1 ILELV
6 MSREAVEVV
15 KLVKKYLTKKRK
27 GLLKS
32 EKLVIEAL
40 RGISF
45 TVNYGEVVGLLGPN
59 GAGKTTTIKIL
70 STLLLPD
77 SGEAR
82 VGGFDVVKE
91 ASKVRK
97 LIGVMLSVEKGFYG
111 KLTGRENLVYF
122 GSLYGL
128 SGAEL
133 RRRVDEMMELVGLKE
148 LEAEDKLYEEYS
160 TGMKARLSLARALL
174 KDPPILL
181 LDEPTLGLDP
191 MSARKV
197 RDLVKLLASREGKAV
212 IYTTHNMFEA
222 ELVCDKIFLIDK
234 GLIVASG
241 SPEDLKNKVSDIK
254 TVILQVKR
262 GTGNLNA
269 FLSKL
274 ADVTVGNTITEELD
288 VNYVEIRFNI
298 KSAEE
303 SLDKIIKLLSTEG
316 LSMSSFKVVEP
327 TLEDVFI
334 YFTGG
339 RT

>member
-1 ILELV
+1 

-111 KLTGRENLVYF
+111 KLTGRENLIYF

>member
-1 ILELV
+1 

>member
-1 ILELV
+1 

-111 KLTGRENLVYF
+111 KLTGRENLIYF

-234 GLIVASG
+234 GLIVSSG

>member
-1 ILELV
+1 
-6 MSREAVEVV
+6 MGKEAVEVAG
-15 KLVKKYLTKKRK
+15 LVKKYFTKKRK

-40 RGISF
+40 KGISF
-45 TVNYGEVVGLLGPN
+45 TVNYGEVVGFLGPN

-77 SGEAR
+77 SGKVR
-82 VGGFDVVKE
+82 IGGFDVVKE
-91 ASKVRK
+91 ANKVRK

-111 KLTGRENLVYF
+111 KLTGRENLIYF

-128 SGAEL
+128 SGSEL
-133 RRRVDEMMELVGLKE
+133 RRRVDEMIEIVGLKE

-197 RDLVKLLASREGKAV
+197 RDLVKSLAFREGKAV

-222 ELVCDKIFLIDK
+222 ELVCDRILLINK

-241 SPEDLKNKVSDIK
+241 TPEELKKKVSDIK
-254 TVILQVKR
+254 TVVLQVRKSA
-262 GTGNLNA
+262 GDLNT

-274 ADVTVGNTITEELD
+274 TNIAVGNIATEELD
-288 VNYVEIRFNI
+288 VNYIEIKFNVRA
-298 KSAEE
+298 AEDL
-303 SLDKIIKLLSTEG
+303 LDTIVKLLTTEG

-327 TLEDVFI
+327 TLEEVFI
-334 YFTGG
+334 YFAEG
-339 RT
+339 RAS

>member
-1 ILELV
+1 

-288 VNYVEIRFNI
+288 VNYVEIRFNV

-339 RT
+339 RA

>member
-1 ILELV
+1 MDE
-6 MSREAVEVV
+6 EAVKVIRLA
-15 KLVKKYLTKKRK
+15 KRYLTKKRK

-32 EKLVIEAL
+32 EKLIVEAL
-40 RGISF
+40 KGVTF

-91 ASKVRK
+91 AGKVRK

-111 KLTGRENLVYF
+111 KLTGRENLIYF

-128 SGAEL
+128 SGADL
-133 RRRVDEMMELVGLKE
+133 RKRVDEVMELVGLSE

-197 RDLVKLLASREGKAV
+197 RDLVKSLALREDKAV

-222 ELVCDKIFLIDK
+222 ELVCDRILLIDK
-234 GLIVASG
+234 GSIVASG
-241 SPEDLKNKVSDIK
+241 TPEELKNKISDIK
-254 TVILQVKR
+254 TVILQVRR
-262 GTGNLNA
+262 GFGDLNT

-274 ADVTVGNTITEELD
+274 SEVAVGGVAMEELGID
-288 VNYVEIRFNI
+288 YLEIRFNVR
-298 KSAEE
+298 SVEE
-303 SLDKIIKLLSTEG
+303 SLNKIMRLLTEG
-316 LSMSSFKVVEP
+316 GLTTNSFKVIEP

-339 RT
+339 KT

>member
-1 ILELV
+1 

-111 KLTGRENLVYF
+111 KLTGRENLIYF

-254 TVILQVKR
+254 TVILQVKK

>member
-1 ILELV
+1 
-6 MSREAVEVV
+6 MSGEAVEVI
-15 KLVKKYLTKKRK
+15 KLSKKYLTRRRK

-40 RGISF
+40 KGISF

-111 KLTGRENLVYF
+111 KLTGRENLIYF

-133 RRRVDEMMELVGLKE
+133 RNRVDEMMELVGLKE

-174 KDPPILL
+174 KDPPVLL

-197 RDLVKLLASREGKAV
+197 RDLVKSLAAREGKAV

-222 ELVCDKIFLIDK
+222 ELVCDKILLIDK

-241 SPEDLKNKVSDIK
+241 TPEDLKNKVSDIK
-254 TVILQVKR
+254 TVVLQVR
-262 GTGNLNA
+262 RSTGDLNA
-269 FLSKL
+269 FISKL
-274 ADVTVGNTITEELD
+274 TDLTIGNVMTEELD
-288 VNYVEIRFNI
+288 ANYVEIRFNVR
-298 KSAEE
+298 SAEE
-303 SLDKIIKLLSTEG
+303 TLDKIIKLLSNEG
-316 LSMSSFKVVEP
+316 LFMSSFKVVEP

-339 RT
+339 RTR

>member
-1 ILELV
+1 
-6 MSREAVEVV
+6 MSKEAVEVI
-15 KLVKKYLTKKRK
+15 KLTKKYFTRRRK

-32 EKLVIEAL
+32 EELVIEAL
-40 RGISF
+40 KGVSF
-45 TVNYGEVVGLLGPN
+45 KVNYGEVVGLLGPN

-82 VGGFDVVKE
+82 IGGFDVVKE

-111 KLTGRENLVYF
+111 KLTGRENLIYF

-133 RRRVDEMMELVGLKE
+133 RKRVEEMMDLVGLKE

-174 KDPPILL
+174 KDPPVLL

-197 RDLVKLLASREGKAV
+197 RDLVKSLALRENKAV

-222 ELVCDKIFLIDK
+222 ELVCDKVLLINK

-241 SPEDLKNKVSDIK
+241 TPEELKNKVSDIK
-254 TVILQVKR
+254 TVVLQVKR
-262 GTGNLNA
+262 GAGNLNS

-274 ADVTVGNTITEELD
+274 ADITVGSVVTEELD
-288 VNYVEIRFNI
+288 VNFVEIKFNVR
-298 KSAEE
+298 SPEE
-303 SLDKIIKLLSTEG
+303 TLDKVIKLLAVEG
-316 LSMSSFKVVEP
+316 LSMNSFKVVEP

-339 RT
+339 KTP

>member
-1 ILELV
+1 
-6 MSREAVEVV
+6 MGREAIEVV
-15 KLVKKYLTKKRK
+15 KLSKKYLTKKRK
-27 GLLKS
+27 GLLRS
-32 EKLVIEAL
+32 EELVIEAL
-40 RGISF
+40 RGITF

-77 SGEAR
+77 SGEVR
-82 VGGFDVVKE
+82 IGGFDVVKE

-111 KLTGRENLVYF
+111 KLTGRENLIYF

-133 RRRVDEMMELVGLKE
+133 KRRVDEMMELVGLKE

-174 KDPPILL
+174 KDPPVLL

-197 RDLVKLLASREGKAV
+197 RDLVKSLAFREGKAI

-222 ELVCDKIFLIDK
+222 ELVCDKILLINK

-241 SPEDLKNKVSDIK
+241 TPEELKKKVSDIK
-254 TVILQVKR
+254 TVILQVRK

-274 ADVTVGNTITEELD
+274 TDITIGNIVTEELD
-288 VNYVEIRFNI
+288 VNYIEIKFNVRA
-298 KSAEE
+298 AEE
-303 SLDKIIKLLSTEG
+303 LLDTIIRLLTTEG

-334 YFTGG
+334 YFAEGKTS
-339 RT
+339 

>member
-1 ILELV
+1 

-111 KLTGRENLVYF
+111 KLTGRENLIYF

-128 SGAEL
+128 SGAGL
-133 RRRVDEMMELVGLKE
+133 RRRVGEMMELVG
-148 LEAEDKLYEEYS
+148 
-160 TGMKARLSLARALL
+160 
-174 KDPPILL
+174 LL

-262 GTGNLNA
+262 GTENLNA

>member
-1 ILELV
+1 MSDEAIEVIELTK
-6 MSREAVEVV
+6 RF
-15 KLVKKYLTKKRK
+15 LTKKRK

-32 EKLVIEAL
+32 EKLIVEAL
-40 RGISF
+40 KGVSF
-45 TVNYGEVVGLLGPN
+45 KVNYGEVVGLLGPN

-82 VGGFDVVKE
+82 IGGFDVVKE

-133 RRRVDEMMELVGLKE
+133 RRRVDEVMDLVGLKE

-174 KDPPILL
+174 KDPPVLL

-197 RDLVKLLASREGKAV
+197 RDLVKSLALRENKAV

-222 ELVCDKIFLIDK
+222 ELVCDKVLLINK

-241 SPEDLKNKVSDIK
+241 TPEELKNKVSDIK
-254 TVILQVKR
+254 TVVLQVR
-262 GTGNLNA
+262 RAAGNLNA

-274 ADVTVGNTITEELD
+274 ADVAAGNIVTEELD
-288 VNYVEIRFNI
+288 VDYVEVKFNVR
-298 KSAEE
+298 SPEE
-303 SLDKIIKLLSTEG
+303 TLDKIVKLLTVEG
-316 LSMSSFKVVEP
+316 LSMNSFKVVEP

-339 RT
+339 KTS

>member
-1 ILELV
+1 
-6 MSREAVEVV
+6 
-15 KLVKKYLTKKRK
+15 
-27 GLLKS
+27 
-32 EKLVIEAL
+32 
-40 RGISF
+40 
-45 TVNYGEVVGLLGPN
+45 
-59 GAGKTTTIKIL
+59 
-70 STLLLPD
+70 
-77 SGEAR
+77 
-82 VGGFDVVKE
+82 
-91 ASKVRK
+91 
-97 LIGVMLSVEKGFYG
+97 
-111 KLTGRENLVYF
+111 
-122 GSLYGL
+122 YGL